1 MARSIKKTVKVTV
14 VDVFKP
20 DFETMTIERVG
31 GFEVVGGLGE
41 RLCKSR
47 AVREFGE
54 GVSVKC
60 HDARLT
66 YRMDF
71 ETFIANATLAVD
83 IEDEDEDEDKD
94 EDED

>member
-1 MARSIKKTVKVTV
+1 MARTIKKTVKVTV

-20 DFETMTIERVG
+20 DFDSMTIERVG

-47 AVREFGE
+47 AVREYGE

-60 HDARLT
+60 RETRLT
-66 YRMDF
+66 YKMDV
-71 ETFIANATLAVD
+71 ETFIANATLAID
-83 IEDEDEDEDKD
+83 IED
-94 EDED
+94 

>member
-20 DFETMTIERVG
+20 DFEKMTIERVG
-31 GFEVVGGLGE
+31 GFNVVGGLGE

-47 AVREFGE
+47 AVREFGD

-60 HDARLT
+60 HDTRLT

-71 ETFIANATLAVD
+71 ETFIAYATLVID
-83 IEDEDEDEDKD
+83 TEGEYEDEAED
-94 EDED
+94 